1 MSRSYR
7 KTTIFGNSTARSEKD
22 FKKIWHG
29 MARAKNKENIKKSI
43 RNNSFDDMVNHVE
56 EDVFNV
62 YFLPKD
68 GKQYWSK
75 KSMAKK
81 VEDGLIDSHYIRKIM
96 SK

>member
-43 RNNSFDDMVNHVE
+43 RDNSFDDMVNHME
-56 EDVFNV
+56 EEVFNV
-62 YFLPKD
+62 YLLPKD

-75 KSMAKK
+75 KSMTKK
-81 VEDGLIDSHYIRKIM
+81 VENGLIDSHYIRKIM
-96 SK
+96 CK